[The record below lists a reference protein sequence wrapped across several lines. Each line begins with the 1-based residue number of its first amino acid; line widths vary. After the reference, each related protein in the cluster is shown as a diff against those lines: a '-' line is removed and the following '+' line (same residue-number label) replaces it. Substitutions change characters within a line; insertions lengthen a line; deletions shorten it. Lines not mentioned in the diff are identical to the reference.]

1 MSVSGSARRFG
12 LEDSVM
18 RVAECGAGAGAM
30 IMRAVMGSI
39 GGNVGPIAHPA
50 HSAGREPKLGAGA
63 AGDECLPWMLT
74 GGVERVHHE
83 KRSVSQ
89 GAEGEA
95 SNRAKKVKSAG
106 GITNAGPKEAAP
118 VVAAL
123 KDVFVAFGRLAIAVE
138 GTNEGAQD
146 DEEAEA
152 RDAQRKYLAARAAV
166 KGAGRGA
173 EGGTSK
179 SAEIIQTPMVGI
191 RVNPGQKNP
200 FIMVASTSIS
210 TLHVCVGLYLD
221 CEKARQAAKKRG
233 TRGRCIKGDAGEK
246 VVRKGEEAEHDDED
260 DDEND
265 TILLGGSESNEELA

>member
-179 SAEIIQTPMVGI
+179 SAEIIQTPMTMWHD
-191 RVNPGQKNP
+191 RMQKSEL
-200 FIMVASTSIS
+200 VLTDQEEEEW
-210 TLHVCVGLYLD
+210 TLDLDLARKMTAGLYAVKPTVESAICAAIGLEAAD
-221 CEKARQAAKKRG
+221 NETAVKGKAQKALYADALAFGCAAM
-233 TRGRCIKGDAGEK
+233 
-246 VVRKGEEAEHDDED
+246 
-260 DDEND
+260 
-265 TILLGGSESNEELA
+265 